1 MFYGVIHEDY
11 MFEISLGEGIEAVK
25 KWLKNFIETIMKK
38 AQELWGKAKKAKSAA
53 ADKFKEIFEKAKAI
67 DKEIKDIKDQNGA
80 KKLKSEAEEI
90 GERLDSLEKTTEEI
104 KKGID
109 NNNKTVDAALDK
121 VNTAADNAVKKAN
134 DIVNNSNNS

>member
-25 KWLKNFIETIMKK
+25 KWLKEFVATIMKK
-38 AQELWGKAKKAKSAA
+38 AGELLEKAKKAKSAA
-53 ADKFKEIFEKAKAI
+53 ADKIKEVYEKLKAI

-80 KKLKSEAEEI
+80 KKVKTETDETK
-90 GERLDSLEKTTEEI
+90 ERLDKLEEI
-104 KKGID
+104 VKGIANRD
-109 NNNKTVDAALDK
+109 KTADDALDR

-134 DIVNNSNNS
+134 DIVNNSNP

>member
-38 AQELWGKAKKAKSAA
+38 ANELWGKAKKAKSAA
-53 ADKFKEIFEKAKAI
+53 ADKFKELFEKAKAI
-67 DKEIKDIKDQNGA
+67 DEEIKNIKDQNGA
-80 KKLKSEAEEI
+80 KKLKTEAEEI

-104 KKGID
+104 KKSVVNKKDID
-109 NNNKTVDAALDK
+109 NVLNK

-134 DIVNNSNNS
+134 DIINNSNS